1 MIIQYISSLSSI
13 LKKGSFHALF
23 AHLSAITFFAPH
35 LHNFFAFCI
44 CADYAIFW
52 AIWDKICI
60 KLCTNSAKKLQ
71 IFYTETIPMND
82 AILDQFSEQ
91 H

>member
-52 AIWDKICI
+52 TIWDK
-60 KLCTNSAKKLQ
+60 SALSFVLIQPKNYNFFIQKQYL
-71 IFYTETIPMND
+71 
-82 AILDQFSEQ
+82 
-91 H
+91 